1 MLAKFDYLGFM
12 AQFNRHITDI
22 QELHT
27 RVKYYAAT
35 HEFIQQHNAS
45 NKSSVAGHN
54 QFSDWSPA
62 EYKHMLGYVAEE
74 SHVRNEVWLDASNT
88 SPIDWR
94 SEGGVTG
101 VKDQGQCGSCWAFAT
116 IAGFETAQFVA
127 NGTLLSFAE
136 QQIVD
141 CSGNAYFN
149 FGCNGGMAERAYN
162 YMAASDGTALEA
174 DYPYTSGTTGT
185 KSSSGCLGD
194 GQPITS
200 HKATSSVEVTKND
213 PDQLKAALAIGA
225 VTVGIE
231 ADTMY
236 FQTYQS
242 GILDDASAC
251 GTTLD
256 HAVTAVGWG
265 VDDSN
270 TEYWI
275 IKNSWSSTWGE
286 DGYVRMA
293 IVDGIGICG
302 VQ

>member
-1 MLAKFDYLGFM
+1 
-12 AQFNRHITDI
+12 
-22 QELHT
+22 
-27 RVKYYAAT
+27 
-35 HEFIQQHNAS
+35 
-45 NKSSVAGHN
+45 
-54 QFSDWSPA
+54 
-62 EYKHMLGYVAEE
+62 
-74 SHVRNEVWLDASNT
+74 
-88 SPIDWR
+88 
-94 SEGGVTG
+94 
-101 VKDQGQCGSCWAFAT
+101 
-116 IAGFETAQFVA
+116 
-127 NGTLLSFAE
+127 
-136 QQIVD
+136 
-141 CSGNAYFN
+141 
-149 FGCNGGMAERAYN
+149 
-162 YMAASDGTALEA
+162 MAASDGTALEA

-242 GILDDASAC
+242 GILDDAAAC

-265 VDDSN
+265 VDGD

-275 IKNSWSSTWGE
+275 IKNSWASTWGE